1 METQTDLL
9 VGARVS
15 THQKT
20 GTGAKMKPA
29 EARITA
35 FKWMPAETGTP
46 QLVAVVM
53 FDDGSVDWRFL
64 QYVRV
69 LYPEGVQP

>member
-15 THQKT
+15 THRKKDVT
-20 GTGAKMKPA
+20 PGMKNA
-29 EARITA
+29 EAKITA
-35 FKWMPAETGTP
+35 FKWMPAAEGYQP

-53 FDDGSVDWRFL
+53 FDDGAVDWRFL
-64 QYVRV
+64 QYVKV
-69 LYPEGVQP
+69 LYPEGV